1 MMFDGFKLGSAQ
13 EGGNPTVR
21 EGAASTAGIGLQL
34 LAEAY
39 ATYEYLLKTE

>member
-1 MMFDGFKLGSAQ
+1 MMCDGFKLGSAQ

-21 EGAASTAGIGLQL
+21 EGAASTAGIGL
-34 LAEAY
+34 AEAY